1 MLLLVMRVGFL
12 NPINLKSKLSVEYFL
27 KVARTFQLGFKP
39 YRHYLLR
46 QIVIDKHTSAATD
59 ELKENTHPSSET
71 HVDEALKVGQR
82 KSQTA
87 IDIEV
92 IKLESK
98 LLKEMLLTKDALIH
112 SKDDLINSKNALIQ
126 SKDANLER
134 EMVIRSYLESEL
146 LAVKHKLHCRGVIE
160 RFETLRTA
168 AYIGQPKIT
177 RSASWQKILS
187 TDLDL
192 QKSLCELKGFPSSV
206 SPSSTPMVIAKL
218 VTEFYRRL
226 SNDIHRDPSGQA
238 MCVINKSFCSDWEMG
253 FMVKICS
260 SIPVRHKV
268 ENADL

>member
-1 MLLLVMRVGFL
+1 M
-12 NPINLKSKLSVEYFL
+12 
-27 KVARTFQLGFKP
+27 KVVRTFQLEFKP
-39 YRHYLLR
+39 YRHYILQ
-46 QIVIDKHTSAATD
+46 QIVIDKHTSAAKD
-59 ELKENTHPSSET
+59 EFKESPHASSET
-71 HVDEALKVGQR
+71 NVDESLKAGQR

-98 LLKEMLLTKDALIH
+98 LLKEMLLTKD
-112 SKDDLINSKNALIQ
+112 ALIQ

-177 RSASWQKILS
+177 RSATWQKILS
-187 TDLDL
+187 TDLNL
-192 QKSLCELKGFPSSV
+192 QRSLCELKGFPSSV
-206 SPSSTPMVIAKL
+206 LQSSAAMVIAKL

-226 SNDIHRDPSGQA
+226 SNDIHRDPSGQT

-253 FMVKICS
+253 FMVTICS

-268 ENADL
+268 ENADD